1 MADIRIKDL
10 TTTASTTAADDF
22 FAADGTTNGTRKLSA
37 YSPSF
42 GGNATV
48 GGNLTVSGT
57 GALSTAGYAKFTGSA
72 VGAAA
77 DVWAG
82 PSGDGGLFLNVP
94 SGESIFLGINNT
106 PTATIAPSLAT
117 FTGVLK
123 TTNTT
128 ASTSTSS
135 GALVVGNGTSGG
147 LGVGGA
153 INAGGI
159 IQAGSGSNILYLSGD
174 TGSNA
179 YLTTGASSTVTNVY
193 IGSASGCSAPSV
205 FQVNGA
211 TCFTVGSSDV
221 TVASGKAL
229 KLGNAYAAGA
239 PTATGYIVIK
249 DSTGTSYKIP
259 AVAL

>member
-1 MADIRIKDL
+1 MFWGVSANLGVLTWDTNKARVGAQSTADFAL
-10 TTTASTTAADDF
+10 TTGTATDRLQISGSTGVITIPGTTASTT
-22 FAADGTTNGTRKLSA
+22 
-37 YSPSF
+37 
-42 GGNATV
+42 
-48 GGNLTVSGT
+48 
-57 GALSTAGYAKFTGSA
+57 
-72 VGAAA
+72 
-77 DVWAG
+77 
-82 PSGDGGLFLNVP
+82 
-94 SGESIFLGINNT
+94 
-106 PTATIAPSLAT
+106 
-117 FTGVLK
+117 
-123 TTNTT
+123 
-128 ASTSTSS
+128 TSS

-205 FQVNGA
+205 FQVNGT
-211 TCFTVGSSDV
+211 TCFTIGSSDV